1 MGQGLPAAERP
12 MRPCV
17 ERRKKKKKKKTRI
30 SESCLGRDA
39 DLRGDG
45 RPNAPGSVA
54 ENTTTEKGER
64 QDFEHVPRGC
74 PEFRNSQLIKVPA
87 EVV

>member
-17 ERRKKKKKKKTRI
+17 ERRKKNKKKKKTRI

-64 QDFEHVPRGC
+64 QDLNMC
-74 PEFRNSQLIKVPA
+74 PGLPGIQKQSAN
-87 EVV
+87 